1 MDHRRH
7 HTHYDVI
14 ILLVADAEEDA
25 VNPIVLNGE
34 GLRVLLT
41 TVTASH
47 PPPYCGWGSHCA

>member
-47 PPPYCGWGSHCA
+47 PPPYCG